1 MQYSLAMIETR
12 FLILG
17 GNLNKAELSQ
27 FATPM
32 FSLLR
37 GQEGLLLEPDGC
49 PKNFSWRSV

>member
-1 MQYSLAMIETR
+1 MIETR

-32 FSLLR
+32 FSFLR